1 MPNNDND
8 SFSMQVPFVDLTAQ
22 HQALQDELQ
31 EAIQQV
37 MQQSAYSSGPFVE
50 TFEEQFAGYCGT
62 EYAVGV
68 NSGTSA
74 LHLALRALN
83 IGPGD
88 EVITVPN
95 TFISTVWAI
104 IYTGAKPV
112 FVDVEPQYYTMD
124 MEELEEVITPH
135 TKAIIP
141 VHLYGHPVNMTRV
154 NMLARQHQLS
164 VIEDAAQAHGAR
176 WKNRSCG
183 TWGQLGCFSFYPAKN
198 LGAMGE
204 AGAVITDDPTL
215 AQRLR
220 KLRDHAQ
227 PEKYVHEE
235 IGYNYRMDG
244 LQGAVLETKLKYVEQ
259 WTERRRAIAHHYNQR
274 LGDLPGITIPMEHDR
289 ARHVYHLYELQLET
303 HPLRDKLRAY
313 LDEQQIATGL
323 HYPIP
328 VHLQPALEPYGYSN
342 GDFPVTE
349 SLAKRLLSLPIYPEM
364 SIEQIDY
371 VADHIRRFITG

>member
-1 MPNNDND
+1 
-8 SFSMQVPFVDLTAQ
+8 MQVPFVDLNAQ
-22 HQALQDELQ
+22 HQAIQDELQ
-31 EAIQQV
+31 AAIHEV
-37 MQQSAYSSGPFVE
+37 MQQSAYSSGPFVAS
-50 TFEEQFAGYCGT
+50 FEEQFARYCGT
-62 EYAVGV
+62 DHAVGV

-74 LHLALRALN
+74 LHLALRALD

-124 MEELEEVITPH
+124 MEELEEAITPH

-141 VHLYGHPVNMTRV
+141 VHLYGHPANMTRV
-154 NMLARQHQLS
+154 RMVAQQHQLS
-164 VIEDAAQAHGAR
+164 VIEDAAQAHGAH

-204 AGAVITDDPTL
+204 AGAVITDDPAL

-227 PEKYVHEE
+227 PKKYVHEE
-235 IGYNYRMDG
+235 VGYNYRMDG
-244 LQGAVLETKLKYVEQ
+244 LQGAVLEIKLKYVEQ

-274 LGDLPGITIPMEHDR
+274 LGDLPGLTIPLEHDR

-371 VADHIRRFITG
+371 VADHIRRFIAG